1 MKRLRDWGRLAA
13 GGFRWGRR
21 SVYLVVLIAAGALVW
36 LHEVGLPR
44 FVKAPLLGQLAQRGM
59 HLEFERLRLRLTR
72 GIVAEKVRFAGM
84 ADANG
89 PRLEAED
96 VQVRLGWS
104 RILRGRAPD
113 VTALVV
119 HGARVEVPLADP
131 GTTNRA
137 PLALDRI
144 TARLAFEGTNSWSIQ
159 ELSARGLRGSVVA
172 RGSIT
177 NVAAWLSQRRQ
188 APPRPASEPV
198 RWKQGLQAAVRWMEA
213 TRFDREPEVTVVL
226 HVDALEPAR
235 AEADVQ
241 LTAHG
246 VSNAWVQATAA
257 SLQARLRPSDG
268 TPGWSQAEID
278 VGVEGARSRGLDV
291 GTARWVARVDVNAS
305 QRAPGRTAW
314 TFTGR
319 GVRRSAAAAVE
330 LDGIE
335 ANGVTEPARLR
346 AGPEGPWRW
355 PAPEEPWAS
364 DRPAADGFVSTLR
377 MALSNGRATWATNG
391 AALGKVV
398 MDVRVE
404 HGLDGW
410 REARADLEVAG
421 LRSPWTGLDEV
432 RLGWEATPNAR
443 PPRTDGT
450 WEYLRPLAH
459 VDACGWVESGRLEL
473 PRVTL
478 DGVSASWDWLAPWF
492 SAGPFEAR
500 FGGGTVQGEGAMDV
514 SSRRAA
520 ATARSDAD
528 PRVIAP
534 WLAPAARE
542 QLATYTWPSNRPPRF
557 QGAVGIRLPRWSGFD
572 KPTREATLANL
583 TLDAELDMGPL
594 TFRGIPFE
602 HVQGRVTY
610 TNRVW
615 GMGPLGIRRPEG
627 RASMVYQNDE
637 RTREYHFAFES
648 GLAPSMVGPLLD
660 EKGQREL
667 ARVVLPVPPRIVGEA
682 WGRWGAPERLGVRA
696 HVVATN
702 ATIRGEPV
710 QWAEGD
716 VTFTNGV
723 VRFAEVRARSDG
735 DAYVPGAAYDTGL
748 KLLSFTNAR
757 ATVPVWRVARIIGAK
772 TAATMEPYRFAT
784 PPRSVVDGVV
794 NVMGTEGTDI
804 RFDIDA
810 DEFSWWKLRATQVT
824 ARVRFVGETLRIEGL
839 RSGFYGG
846 RVAGDLR
853 FDWSG
858 PGLDAAYTLDL
869 TLTNVGLRSFLA
881 DAWPGTNRLEG
892 IISGHGRVTAGRTG
906 NPASVVGDGRLEL
919 RDGYLWGLPVFGLFS
934 PMLDAISP
942 GLGQTRFTS
951 GTATYTMTNGLI
963 HTRDLE
969 MRSPTMRLAYGGTVD
984 FEGKLDATMQAE
996 LFRDAPV
1003 IGRLISLALSPVT
1016 KLFEYEV
1023 RGTLGRP
1030 QPEPRYIPR
1039 FLLIL
1044 LKPVS
1049 LLREWLPRDD
1059 EPTPEALPTP

>member
-21 SVYLVVLIAAGALVW
+21 SVYLVVVLAAGALGW
-36 LHEVGLPR
+36 LHQVGLPG
-44 FVKAPLLGQLAQRGM
+44 FAKAPLLAQLAQRGLQ
-59 HLEFERLRLRLTR
+59 LEFERLRLRLTR
-72 GIVAEKVRFAGM
+72 GIVAEKVRLAGM
-84 ADANG
+84 AEANG
-89 PRLEAED
+89 PRLEADD
-96 VQVRLGWS
+96 VQVRLGWA
-104 RILRGRAPD
+104 RILQGRAPE
-113 VTALVV
+113 VTALFV
-119 HGARVEVPLADP
+119 HGARVEVPLTVP
-131 GTTNRA
+131 GSTNAA

-144 TARLAFEGTNSWSIQ
+144 TARLSFEGTNAWAIE
-159 ELSARGLRGSVVA
+159 ELSARGPRGSVVA
-172 RGSIT
+172 RGSVT
-177 NVAAWLSQRRQ
+177 NVATWLARRRQ
-188 APPRPASEPV
+188 ALPRPPSAPLRWQEPV
-198 RWKQGLQAAVRWMEA
+198 QAAVRWMEA
-213 TRFDREPEVTVVL
+213 TRFDREPELAVVL
-226 HVDALEPAR
+226 NLDAMDPAQAV
-235 AEADVQ
+235 AEVR

-246 VSNAWVQATAA
+246 ISNGWAQATAA
-257 SLQARLRPSDG
+257 ALQVRVRPMEG
-268 TPGWSQAEID
+268 TSGWSRAEID
-278 VGVEGARSRGLDV
+278 VGVEGARSRWLDA
-291 GTARWVARVDVNAS
+291 GTARWMARVDVNER
-305 QRAPGRTAW
+305 QRAPGRAAW
-314 TFTGR
+314 SFTGR
-319 GVRRSAAAAVE
+319 GLRRVAAAAVE
-330 LDGIE
+330 LE
-335 ANGVTEPARLR
+335 AVEASGVAEPTRLR
-346 AGPEGPWRW
+346 AGAEAPWRW
-355 PAPEEPWAS
+355 PSADEPWAVS
-364 DRPAADGFVSTLR
+364 RPEADGFVSTLR
-377 MALSNGRATWATNG
+377 LALRNGRATWSTNA
-391 AALGKVV
+391 AALGEVA
-398 MDVRVE
+398 MDLRVE
-404 HGLDGW
+404 HGVHGW
-410 REARADLEVAG
+410 REARADLDVTG
-421 LRSPWTGLDEV
+421 LRSPWTGLDNV

-443 PPRTDGT
+443 PPRTDVT

-459 VDACGWVESGRLEL
+459 IDACGWVESGRLDL

-500 FGGGTVQGEGAMDV
+500 FGGGSVQGEGAMDV
-514 SSRRAA
+514 SSRKAS

-528 PRVIAP
+528 PHVIAP
-534 WLAPAARE
+534 WLAPSARE
-542 QLATYTWPSNRPPRF
+542 QLATYTWPSNRPPHF

-583 TLDAELDMGPL
+583 TLDADLDVGPL
-594 TFRGIPFE
+594 TFRGIPVE
-602 HVQGRVTY
+602 HAQGRITY

-615 GMGPLGIRRPEG
+615 GIGPLAIRRPEG
-627 RASMVYQNDE
+627 RASLRYENDE

-682 WGRWGAPERLGVRA
+682 WGRWGAPEQLGVRA

-702 ATIRGEPV
+702 ATVRGEPI

-716 VTFTNGV
+716 VAFTNGV

-735 DAYVPGAAYDTGL
+735 EAHVPGAAYDTGS

-757 ATVPVWRVARIIGAK
+757 ATVPVWRVTRIIGAK
-772 TAATMEPYRFAT
+772 TAATMEPYRFST

-794 NVMGTEGTDI
+794 NVMGHEGTNI

-810 DEFSWWKLRATQVT
+810 DEFSWWKLRGTQVT
-824 ARVRFVGETLRIEGL
+824 ARVRFIGETLRIEGL
-839 RSGFYGG
+839 RAGFYGG
-846 RVAGDLR
+846 RAAGDLR

-858 PGLDAAYTLDL
+858 PGLDAAYSMDL

-892 IISGHGRVTAGRTG
+892 TMSGHGRVTAGRTSD
-906 NPASVVGDGRLEL
+906 PKSVVGDGRLEM

-934 PMLDAISP
+934 PLLDAISP

-963 HTRDLE
+963 QTRDLE
-969 MRSPTMRLAYGGTVD
+969 MRSPTMRLEYGGTVD
-984 FEGKLDATMQAE
+984 FGGTLDATMQAE
-996 LFRDAPV
+996 LFRDAPL
-1003 IGRLISLALSPVT
+1003 IGRLLSLALSPVT

-1049 LLREWLPRDD
+1049 LLRELLPLDD
-1059 EPTPEALPTP
+1059 GTKAQPPPGP